1 MGNTRQSNEP
11 GYNNRSVGGGLLRG
25 GLLLLVAV
33 VVGAVL
39 LQQTKESPK
48 LTNSVA
54 ATVTT
59 TTLVVDNGL
68 QVTPTPDPADPLIPT
83 ATPLPLRAQALVKVL
98 VVNGSGVNRAAA
110 RVRASMATTGYNLL
124 QATDA
129 TASNLADSVFYN
141 PGFEG
146 EARQIAT
153 LLGEIDTV
161 NNILPSPPA
170 LPIKPPV
177 AVSDVVVFVGPK
189 LQVKYQSQQLG
200 TGTVAGTP
208 VAPASAGGASTV
220 RTGTKKK
227 RTSTATATAGATGR
241 ARGTK
246 KTTTTKAPAGAAA
259 ETPAAADAPAAA
271 DPTPAAAD
279 PTTAA
284 RVPVGAPAN

>member
-1 MGNTRQSNEP
+1 MANTRQANEP
-11 GYNNRSVGGGLLRG
+11 GYNNRSLGGGLLRG

-39 LQQTKESPK
+39 LQQTKEGPK
-48 LTNSVA
+48 LSGTPAAVA
-54 ATVTT
+54 TT
-59 TTLVVDNGL
+59 TTVAPDTGL
-68 QVTPTPDPADPLIPT
+68 EVTPTPDPADPLAIPAAT
-83 ATPLPLRAQALVKVL
+83 ALPLRAQALVKVL

-161 NNILPSPPA
+161 NNILPITSP
-170 LPIKPPV
+170 LPIKPPI
-177 AVSDVVVFVGPK
+177 ATSDVVVIVGPK

-208 VAPASAGGASTV
+208 VAAAAGASTV

-227 RTSTATATAGATGR
+227 ATVKTTVAATGR

-246 KTTTTKAPAGAAA
+246 KTTTTKAPAAA
-259 ETPAAADAPAAA
+259 AAA
-271 DPTPAAAD
+271 DPTPAALDPTPSPAAD

-284 RVPVGAPAN
+284 RVPVGSPSN

>member
-1 MGNTRQSNEP
+1 MANTRQSNEP

-39 LQQTKESPK
+39 LQQTKENRN
-48 LTNSVA
+48 LTATPA
-54 ATVTT
+54 ATATT
-59 TTLVVDNGL
+59 TTIPADGGL
-68 QVTPTPDPADPLIPT
+68 EVTTPDVADPSATPT
-83 ATPLPLRAQALVKVL
+83 ATALPLRAPALVKVL

-110 RVRASMATTGYNLL
+110 RVRASMASTGYNLL

-161 NNILPSPPA
+161 NNILPITSP
-170 LPIKPPV
+170 LPIKAPV
-177 AVSDVVVFVGPK
+177 AASDVVVIVGPK

-208 VAPASAGGASTV
+208 VAAASSGGASTA
-220 RTGTKKK
+220 RTTTKKK
-227 RTSTATATAGATGR
+227 RATTKAAAATGR
-241 ARGTK
+241 PRTTK
-246 KTTTTKAPAGAAA
+246 KTAAAAATAAA
-259 ETPAAADAPAAA
+259 EPAAEPAAQ
-271 DPTPAAAD
+271 PAAE
-279 PTTAA
+279 PAA
-284 RVPVGAPAN
+284 EPAATPQRVPVGAPAN

>member
-1 MGNTRQSNEP
+1 MANTRQSNEP

-39 LQQTKESPK
+39 LQQTKENRN
-48 LTNSVA
+48 LTA
-54 ATVTT
+54 TPPATVTT
-59 TTLVVDNGL
+59 TTIVSESGL
-68 QVTPTPDPADPLIPT
+68 EVTPTPDPADPSATPT
-83 ATPLPLRAQALVKVL
+83 ATALPLRAAALVKVL

-110 RVRASMATTGYNLL
+110 RVRASMASTGYNLL

-161 NNILPSPPA
+161 NNILPITGP
-170 LPIKPPV
+170 LPIKAPV
-177 AVSDVVVFVGPK
+177 AESDVVVIVGPK
-189 LQVKYQSQQLG
+189 LQEKYKSQQLG

-208 VAPASAGGASTV
+208 VAASTV

-227 RTSTATATAGATGR
+227 RVATTVAAATGR
-241 ARGTK
+241 PRTTK
-246 KTTTTKAPAGAAA
+246 KPAASEAPAAVAPAEVVPAA
-259 ETPAAADAPAAA
+259 ETPAAEAT
-271 DPTPAAAD
+271 TPAT
-279 PTTAA
+279 PE
-284 RVPVGAPAN
+284 RVQVGAPAS

>member
-1 MGNTRQSNEP
+1 MANTRQSNEP
-11 GYNNRSVGGGLLRG
+11 GYNSRSVGGGLLRG

-48 LTNSVA
+48 LSIPA
-54 ATVTT
+54 ATTVTT
-59 TTLVVDNGL
+59 TTVVAVDSGL
-68 QVTPTPDPADPLIPT
+68 EVTPAVDPADPSVTPT
-83 ATPLPLRAQALVKVL
+83 ATALPLRAQALVKVL

-129 TASNLADSVFYN
+129 TETNLADSVFYN

-161 NNILPSPPA
+161 NNIRPITAP
-170 LPIKPPV
+170 LPIKPPTPT
-177 AVSDVVVFVGPK
+177 SDVVVFVGPK

-200 TGTVAGTP
+200 TGTVAGTS
-208 VAPASAGGASTV
+208 VAAASAVGATTV

-227 RTSTATATAGATGR
+227 RVTTTTAVAAATGR

-246 KTTTTKAPAGAAA
+246 TTTTKAAAA
-259 ETPAAADAPAAA
+259 AAPSATEAPAEAAADS
-271 DPTPAAAD
+271 TPA
-279 PTTAA
+279 
-284 RVPVGAPAN
+284 RVQVVAPAN

>member
-1 MGNTRQSNEP
+1 MANTRQSNEP

-39 LQQTKESPK
+39 LQQTKENRN
-48 LTNSVA
+48 LTA
-54 ATVTT
+54 TPPATVTT
-59 TTLVVDNGL
+59 TTIVSESGL
-68 QVTPTPDPADPLIPT
+68 EVTPTPDPADPSAPT
-83 ATPLPLRAQALVKVL
+83 ATALPLRAAALVKVL

-110 RVRASMATTGYNLL
+110 RVRASMASTGYNLL

-161 NNILPSPPA
+161 NNILPITAP
-170 LPIKPPV
+170 LPIKAPI
-177 AVSDVVVFVGPK
+177 AVSDVVVIVGPK
-189 LQVKYQSQQLG
+189 LQEKYKSQQLG

-208 VAPASAGGASTV
+208 VAAATGGASTV

-227 RTSTATATAGATGR
+227 RVTTTVAASTGRPRTTKKPAAAEATAAA
-241 ARGTK
+241 
-246 KTTTTKAPAGAAA
+246 APAEVVPAA
-259 ETPAAADAPAAA
+259 ETPAAEATTA
-271 DPTPAAAD
+271 PTPE
-279 PTTAA
+279 
-284 RVPVGAPAN
+284 RVPVGAPAS

>member
-1 MGNTRQSNEP
+1 MANTRQTNEP
-11 GYNNRSVGGGLLRG
+11 GYNSRSVSGGLLRG

-39 LQQTKESPK
+39 LQQTKENRTLNNATPA
-48 LTNSVA
+48 A

-59 TTLVVDNGL
+59 TTIAAGNGL
-68 QVTPTPDPADPLIPT
+68 EVTPTPDPADPS
-83 ATPLPLRAQALVKVL
+83 ATPAATALPLRAQALVKVL

-110 RVRASMATTGYNLL
+110 RVRASMASTGYNLL

-161 NNILPSPPA
+161 NNILPITTA

-177 AVSDVVVFVGPK
+177 AVSDVVVIVGPK

-208 VAPASAGGASTV
+208 IAPASGTAGTV

-227 RTSTATATAGATGR
+227 RTTTTAAAATGR
-241 ARGTK
+241 PRTTK
-246 KTTTTKAPAGAAA
+246 KPRTTSTAAATPAVTPAAATPAAATAAEPAPAA
-259 ETPAAADAPAAA
+259 ETPA
-271 DPTPAAAD
+271 
-279 PTTAA
+279 
-284 RVPVGAPAN
+284 RVPVGSPAS

>member
-1 MGNTRQSNEP
+1 MANTRQSNEP
-11 GYNNRSVGGGLLRG
+11 GYNNRSVGSGLLRG

-48 LTNSVA
+48 LSTTVA
-54 ATVTT
+54 ATVTST
-59 TTLVVDNGL
+59 TVAVDSGL
-68 QVTPTPDPADPLIPT
+68 EVTPAVDPADPSATPT
-83 ATPLPLRAQALVKVL
+83 ATALPLRAQALVKVL

-129 TASNLADSVFYN
+129 TETNLADSVFYN

-161 NNILPSPPA
+161 NNIRPITLP
-170 LPIKPPV
+170 LPIKPP
-177 AVSDVVVFVGPK
+177 SPTTDVVVFVGPK

-208 VAPASAGGASTV
+208 VAAASADGASTV

-227 RTSTATATAGATGR
+227 RTTTAAATATGR

-246 KTTTTKAPAGAAA
+246 KTTTTKAPNAAA
-259 ETPAAADAPAAA
+259 AATPAAAEEPAAAAEPAAPAAQE
-271 DPTPAAAD
+271 PQ
-279 PTTAA
+279 A

>member
-1 MGNTRQSNEP
+1 MANTRISNEP

-39 LQQTKESPK
+39 LQQTKEGPK
-48 LTNSVA
+48 LAITPS

-59 TTLVVDNGL
+59 TTIAVDTGL
-68 QVTPTPDPADPLIPT
+68 EVTPTPDPADPSATPT
-83 ATPLPLRAQALVKVL
+83 ATALPLRAQALVKVL

-110 RVRASMATTGYNLL
+110 RVRASMASTGYNLL

-129 TASNLADSVFYN
+129 TASNLDDSVFFN

-153 LLGEIDTV
+153 LLGEIDTAT
-161 NNILPSPPA
+161 NILPITSP
-170 LPIKPPV
+170 LPIKPP
-177 AVSDVVVFVGPK
+177 AATSDVVVIVGPK

-208 VAPASAGGASTV
+208 VAGASTGGASTV

-227 RTSTATATAGATGR
+227 RTTTTAASATGR
-241 ARGTK
+241 ARGTTRTK
-246 KTTTTKAPAGAAA
+246 TTKAPAAEAAATQAAA
-259 ETPAAADAPAAA
+259 EPAAANPAPAVDA
-271 DPTPAAAD
+271 TP
-279 PTTAA
+279 A
-284 RVPVGAPAN
+284 RVPVGAPTN